1 MQPYVLR
8 FPSVYVAVLSKSLCS
23 AQDFLTVIW
32 LCCSPGQ
39 GQFRGSYSSKWWKRH
54 RPDTSFPQAMALIV
68 LTTICLLACV
78 FFLFVLFQWTTD
90 TKRKT
95 TTRTAVDDAAGET
108 GEKKRPQIVGPKT
121 TNEKHDRFMER
132 SHRALSTRGRSHGCG
147 SGCNECERVVYKR
160 VVNSMKPGKRS

>member
-1 MQPYVLR
+1 MQPYVVR

-39 GQFRGSYSSKWWKRH
+39 GQFRGSHSSKWWKRH
-54 RPDTSFPQAMALIV
+54 RPDASFSQAMTLIV
-68 LTTICLLACV
+68 LPTICLLVCV
-78 FFLFVLFQWTTD
+78 FFLFVLFQWVTD

-132 SHRALSTRGRSHGCG
+132 SHRDLSARERSHGCG
-147 SGCNECERVVYKR
+147 SGCNECERVV
-160 VVNSMKPGKRS
+160 